1 MANGL
6 ILASIVSITIFF
18 IISITEK
25 VDIESFAQDYN
36 SEFNFDN
43 PQLDDDM
50 NETNL
55 EKILKLILLLE
66 GVIYCIINSAVLI
79 KWVRIEVK
87 YQNCMTTVQRTH
99 INKSYLLKRFGICV
113 ELEINSPILSL
124 CISFREF
131 FAQMN

>member
-66 GVIYCIINSAVLI
+66 GVFYSIINSAVLI
-79 KWVRIEVK
+79 KWVR
-87 YQNCMTTVQRTH
+87 
-99 INKSYLLKRFGICV
+99 GI
-113 ELEINSPILSL
+113 
-124 CISFREF
+124 
-131 FAQMN
+131 